1 MSSILNN
8 DNFVSVL
15 PRIIDPGMQFTK
27 ESILNSHTKNASEN
41 TFTDAK
47 SAGSAIPV
55 NSVDLE
61 KKESMDNS
69 QVQKSSSFFS
79 DYKYIIFMVIIS
91 IVIIIIVYFIYKYF
105 DNKNNPKK
113 IEADPNKEETKL
125 LDSGVSTN
133 AIDKDIKDYISNY
146 IIDENDDEEE
156 EKDDTNVDNDDDKEE
171 KYDDEKKN
179 NIVGSKEPHF
189 NPIIQKP
196 TPVVNTEL
204 LLDSNVSTIILD
216 SNLDLNN
223 RNLESDNID
232 FLLNSLNKKDTIDY
246 DNYNGDIDDSDVN
259 GDNDSDSSIPIF
271 GELEEEQEYENY
283 ETKELKN
290 SDSDDVN
297 VDDDDLKYF
306 KKFAKK

>member
-27 ESILNSHTKNASEN
+27 ESILNSHTKNISEN
-41 TFTDAK
+41 KFSDSK
-47 SAGSAIPV
+47 SAGSMTPV

-61 KKESMDNS
+61 KKESIDIS
-69 QVQKSSSFFS
+69 QVQKSGSFFS

-113 IEADPNKEETKL
+113 IESCPNKEETKL
-125 LDSGVSTN
+125 LDSSVSTN
-133 AIDKDIKDYISNY
+133 AIDKNVKDYISNY
-146 IIDENDDEEE
+146 IINE
-156 EKDDTNVDNDDDKEE
+156 DDDKE
-171 KYDDEKKN
+171 DDKEDDD
-179 NIVGSKEPHF
+179 NIMGSKEPQF

-196 TPVVNTEL
+196 ITTINTEL
-204 LLDSNVSTIILD
+204 VLDSNVSTYGIDSNIVLD
-216 SNLDLNN
+216 SKLDLNN

-232 FLLNSLNKKDTIDY
+232 FLLNSLNKKDTNTVDY
-246 DNYNGDIDDSDVN
+246 DNYNGDNDDSDIN
-259 GDNDSDSSIPIF
+259 GDDDSDSSIPIF
-271 GELEEEQEYENY
+271 EELEEEQEHENY

-290 SDSDDVN
+290 NDSDDTNVN
-297 VDDDDLKYF
+297 DNDDDDLKYF